1 MALASNPSVTDGA
14 LVERACA
21 GDAEAFGALVDRH
34 REAVFR
40 AALAALR
47 DPAEAD
53 DAAQDAFLVAYR
65 KLRSFRGDSSFRT
78 WMLTIAWRT
87 ALQRRRS
94 WRRWVVRFA
103 HDQGSAADLAAA
115 TVDGGPS
122 PETAASQAELAGHV
136 QRLIAALPAR
146 LRDPLLL
153 LATGDQGYGEM
164 SALLGVPVG
173 TLKWRVS
180 EARRQLKEKLSRLGY
195 SNE

>member
-1 MALASNPSVTDGA
+1 VTDGA

-21 GDAEAFGALVDRH
+21 GDTEAFGELVDRH

-53 DAAQDAFLVAYR
+53 DVVQDAFLVAYR
-65 KLRSFRGDSSFRT
+65 KLRSFRGESSFRT
-78 WMLTIAWRT
+78 WMLSIAWRT
-87 ALQRRRS
+87 ALRRRRG
-94 WRRWVVRFA
+94 WRRWLDRVVPDRSGASDA
-103 HDQGSAADLAAA
+103 HAPA
-115 TVDGGPS
+115 DGGPS
-122 PETAASQAELAGHV
+122 PEAAAVQAELAGHV
-136 QRLIAALPAR
+136 ERLVGALPSR

-153 LATGDQGYGEM
+153 LATGDHGYEEM

-180 EARRQLKEKLSRLGY
+180 EARRRLRESLSRLGY
-195 SNE
+195 ADD

>member
-1 MALASNPSVTDGA
+1 VTDAA

-21 GDAEAFGALVDRH
+21 GDAEAFGELVDRH

-47 DPAEAD
+47 DPTEAD
-53 DAAQDAFLVAYR
+53 DVAQDVFLLAYR
-65 KLRSFRGDSSFRT
+65 KLHSFRGESSFRT

-87 ALQRRRS
+87 ALRRRRG
-94 WRRWVVRFA
+94 WRRWLTRFVPDHTAAPDA
-103 HDQGSAADLAAA
+103 HTAVEA
-115 TVDGGPS
+115 GPS
-122 PETAASQAELAGHV
+122 PESAAVQAELVGHV
-136 QRLIAALPAR
+136 ERLVGALPSR

-153 LATGDQGYGEM
+153 LATGDQGYEEM

-180 EARRQLKEKLSRLGY
+180 EARRRLKQRLAALGY
-195 SNE
+195 ADD

>member
-1 MALASNPSVTDGA
+1 MTDA
-14 LVERACA
+14 VLVERACA

-47 DPAEAD
+47 DRGEAD

-65 KLRSFRGDSSFRT
+65 KLRSFRGESSFRT

-103 HDQGSAADLAAA
+103 HDQRSPADLAAITA
-115 TVDGGPS
+115 DGGPS
-122 PETAASQAELAGHV
+122 PEAAASQAELAGHV

-153 LATGDQGYGEM
+153 LATGDHGYEEM
-164 SALLGVPVG
+164 SSLLGVPVG

-180 EARRQLKEKLSRLGY
+180 EARRQLKERLMTLGY
-195 SNE
+195 TRD

>member
-1 MALASNPSVTDGA
+1 MTDGA

-21 GDAEAFGALVDRH
+21 GDAEAFGELVDRH

-53 DAAQDAFLVAYR
+53 DAAQDAFLHAYR
-65 KLRSFRGDSSFRT
+65 KLRSFRGESSFRT

-87 ALQRRRS
+87 ALRRRRG
-94 WRRWVVRFA
+94 WRRWMTRLVPDYSPASDVRTPI
-103 HDQGSAADLAAA
+103 D
-115 TVDGGPS
+115 TGPS
-122 PETAASQAELAGHV
+122 PETAAAQAEMAGHV
-136 QRLIAALPAR
+136 ERLVGHLPSR

-153 LATGDQGYGEM
+153 LATGDQGYEGM

-173 TLKWRVS
+173 TLKWRVA
-180 EARRQLKEKLSRLGY
+180 EARRQLREKLSRLGY
-195 SNE
+195 ADE

>member
-1 MALASNPSVTDGA
+1 MTDGA

-21 GDAEAFGALVDRH
+21 GDAEAFGELVDRH

-53 DAAQDAFLVAYR
+53 DAAQDAFLLAYR
-65 KLRSFRGDSSFRT
+65 KLRSYRGESSFRT

-87 ALQRRRS
+87 ALRRRRG
-94 WRRWVVRFA
+94 WRRWVTRLVL
-103 HDQGSAADLAAA
+103 DGSAPFPRPPIDA
-115 TVDGGPS
+115 GPS
-122 PETAASQAELAGHV
+122 PETAAAQAELAGHV
-136 QRLIAALPAR
+136 ERLVGRLPSR

-153 LATGDQGYGEM
+153 LATGDQGYAEM

-173 TLKWRVS
+173 TLKWRVA

-195 SNE
+195 ADE